1 MESFAPPR
9 RRTLLSWT
17 PALVVPALVVAG
29 VIVAPMAAGAVSL
42 PEKTPAEVIAM
53 MEDSRDVAYT
63 ATVSKVANLGLPDIE
78 MGASFMPSDSAPS
91 DSAPSGAASNS
102 PMPGS
107 SGGSGDVGMAGAVLA
122 TALEFVSGEHTA
134 RVSLDPQVG
143 VRVQV
148 YDRLAER
155 NIVVNETE
163 AWLYD
168 SSTNSATRLALP
180 DGQALEAA
188 YAERIATADESEL
201 QQYAELQLKLEEFA
215 ATAPAEFSTPAGIAQ
230 YVIDELDAQSTI
242 SMAENVRVADR
253 AAYELRVTPDASDT
267 LVESISVAIDAES
280 GLPLR
285 VVVNAVGQDAPAFSI
300 AVSALDLGTPDP
312 TLFTFSPPPGATV
325 TEAPEWAA
333 PGEKPATQ
341 TDADG
346 SGIDV
351 GADGT
356 AQMPIVVQS
365 GWATIVELPA
375 DSLPDEFAANPL
387 LEQFATSVDGGSVV
401 RTALATVFLANDGRI
416 FVGTV
421 PLSALQSAAIR

>member
-1 MESFAPPR
+1 
-9 RRTLLSWT
+9 
-17 PALVVPALVVAG
+17 
-29 VIVAPMAAGAVSL
+29 
-42 PEKTPAEVIAM
+42 
-53 MEDSRDVAYT
+53 
-63 ATVSKVANLGLPDIE
+63 
-78 MGASFMPSDSAPS
+78 
-91 DSAPSGAASNS
+91 
-102 PMPGS
+102 
-107 SGGSGDVGMAGAVLA
+107 
-122 TALEFVSGEHTA
+122 
-134 RVSLDPQVG
+134 
-143 VRVQV
+143 
-148 YDRLAER
+148 
-155 NIVVNETE
+155 
-163 AWLYD
+163 
-168 SSTNSATRLALP
+168 
-180 DGQALEAA
+180 
-188 YAERIATADESEL
+188 
-201 QQYAELQLKLEEFA
+201 
-215 ATAPAEFSTPAGIAQ
+215 
-230 YVIDELDAQSTI
+230 
-242 SMAENVRVADR
+242 MAENVRVADR